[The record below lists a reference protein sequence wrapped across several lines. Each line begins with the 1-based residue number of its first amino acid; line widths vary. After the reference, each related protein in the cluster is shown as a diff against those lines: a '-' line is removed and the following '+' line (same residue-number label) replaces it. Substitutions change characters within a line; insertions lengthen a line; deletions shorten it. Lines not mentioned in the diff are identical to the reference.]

1 MIGLETIAFILLTT
15 LALGSAMV
23 VVFHRSPVISA
34 LALAF
39 NLVAIA
45 GFYLLLNAQF
55 LALLQVIVYAGA
67 IMVLILFVIM
77 LLNLPEEARKPG
89 TGRIQGG
96 LAILLSVAFV
106 LILGW
111 ALSRAADGTPFP
123 PASDTFGTVGS
134 VGRTLFT
141 NFFYAFEAISLL
153 LIVAMIGAVLLAK
166 RRL

>member
-1 MIGLETIAFILLTT
+1 MELVAFVVLT
-15 LALGSAMV
+15 
-23 VVFHRSPVISA
+23 A
-34 LALAF
+34 LAIVSGLMVILHRNQVIAALSLAG

-77 LLNLPEEARKPG
+77 LLNLPEEARKRG
-89 TGRIQGG
+89 TGRVQGG
-96 LAILLSVAFV
+96 LAIVLAAAFA

-111 ALSRAADGTPFP
+111 ALIQATDGEAYPA
-123 PASDTFGTVGS
+123 ASDTFGTVSS
-134 VGRTLFT
+134 VGQMLFT

-153 LIVAMIGAVLLAK
+153 LVVAMIGAVLLAK
-166 RRL
+166 RSVEP